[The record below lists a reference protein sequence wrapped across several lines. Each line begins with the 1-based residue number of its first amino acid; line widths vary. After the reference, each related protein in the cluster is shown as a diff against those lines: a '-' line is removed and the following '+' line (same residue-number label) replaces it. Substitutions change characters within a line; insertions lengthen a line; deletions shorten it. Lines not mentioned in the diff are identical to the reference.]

1 MDTTHTFRHAFLSLA
16 LAVSAALP
24 LAAHASGQAATAVD
38 AGAALA
44 DEAAALKPGDFLWHP
59 ERAGPGQLV
68 IVASLP
74 AQQLHVYRNGIRI
87 GVSTISSGK
96 AGKET
101 PTGTF
106 EILQKKQMHHSNLY
120 NNAPMP
126 FMQRLTWDGI
136 ALHAGKLPGY
146 PASHG
151 CIRLPAAFAK
161 LLFAET
167 RKGMLV
173 VVADE
178 ASHGP
183 EVLYP
188 GTLAPVDT
196 YSGAPLSTRS
206 EAVAG
211 SARSS
216 GVSEPAQVVASLPD

>member
-1 MDTTHTFRHAFLSLA
+1 M
-16 LAVSAALP
+16 V
-24 LAAHASGQAATAVD
+24 V
-38 AGAALA
+38 
-44 DEAAALKPGDFLWHP
+44 
-59 ERAGPGQLV
+59 V
-68 IVASLP
+68 SLP
-74 AQQLHVYRNGIRI
+74 AQMVHVYRNGVRI

-120 NNAPMP
+120 DNAPMP

-151 CIRLPAAFAK
+151 CVRLPHAFAK
-161 LLFAET
+161 ALFQET

-178 ASHGP
+178 TSHGP

-188 GTLAPVDT
+188 GARAPVDA
-196 YSGAPLSTRS
+196 YSGLPLADATGIAMNNAPPPNH
-206 EAVAG
+206 
-211 SARSS
+211 ARS
-216 GVSEPAQVVASLPD
+216 AASLPE